1 MLDRRLNPAPLAL
14 TFVTALTVTACGQS
28 PNSAPSAPKTTSQD
42 VEATAVFR
50 SANEKAVYLFIRE
63 AADARKVTQ
72 IEVSKTG
79 DVRTFKAT
87 ALVMNPGSLFWPQYD
102 KQRWEGTMKAEG
114 PTRNPDRTRVTI
126 TGRTLDALPGQ
137 KMGPGPWVTKVV
149 EI

>member
-1 MLDRRLNPAPLAL
+1 MQARRFKHAPLAL
-14 TFVTALTVTACGQS
+14 AFLTALTVTACGQS
-28 PNSAPSAPKTTSQD
+28 PNSAPSAPKAATQD

-50 SANEKAVYLFIRE
+50 SANEQAVFLFVRE
-63 AADARKVTQ
+63 AAGTRKVTQ

-87 ALVMNPGSLFWPQYD
+87 ALVLNPGSMFWPQYD
-102 KQRWEGTMKAEG
+102 KQRWEGTMKSEG

-126 TGRTLDALPGQ
+126 TGRYLDALAGQ
-137 KMGPGPWVTKVV
+137 KMGAGPWVTKVV